1 MEKILGLDDFQA
13 MCLRTCPPI
22 TSGTN
27 MVLGLCGET
36 GEIADIVKKVE
47 FHGHPLDEKTIEKI
61 KLELGDV
68 LWYVGM
74 LAKHLNF
81 TLSEVATANQEKL
94 MRRYPQGFSAERS
107 INRKP
112 EDD

>member
-1 MEKILGLDDFQA
+1 MEKIFGLDDYQA

-22 TSGTN
+22 TNGVN

-47 FHGHPLDEKTIEKI
+47 FHGHPLDKATLNKI

-68 LWYVGM
+68 LWYVAM
-74 LAKHLNF
+74 MSKHLDLK
-81 TLSEVATANQEKL
+81 LSDVATSNQEKL
-94 MRRYPQGFSAERS
+94 ENRYPDGFSPEKS

-112 EDD
+112 EDA